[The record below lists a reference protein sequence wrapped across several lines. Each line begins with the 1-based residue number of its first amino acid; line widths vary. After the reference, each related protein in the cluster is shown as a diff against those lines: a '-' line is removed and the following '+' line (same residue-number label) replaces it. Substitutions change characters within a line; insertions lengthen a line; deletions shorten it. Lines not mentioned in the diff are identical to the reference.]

1 MKVPIITSRNLQFFV
16 AGSLFSEGFSAWVG
30 FAWSLSIGSWRTA
43 LTWGGVGIAL
53 FMALGLLSRSRFMVR
68 LVQIYLLLH
77 VIVGIVIISTGGPKD
92 SRYPSA
98 WSLAGFVVG
107 VCADAILLALL
118 LWSTSEALTNETV
131 QPNQSL
137 QPTADRAEE

>member
-1 MKVPIITSRNLQFFV
+1 MKVPIVTSRNLQFFV
-16 AGSLFSEGFSAWVG
+16 AGALFSRGFSAWVG

-43 LTWGGVGIAL
+43 LTWGEVGIAL

-92 SRYPSA
+92 SRYPPA
-98 WSLAGFVVG
+98 WSLAGFIVG
-107 VCADAILLALL
+107 VCADAILFALL
-118 LWSTSEALTNETV
+118 LWSTSKALTNGIV
-131 QPNQSL
+131 LPNQTL
-137 QPTADRAEE
+137 QPTARRTDE